1 MGHRFYTQRDNLQS
15 KFFGKGHTMVQKTE
29 KPKRV
34 LKKDVVAE
42 FEKLVGCECPGLDR
56 LTIAAIEHLQAAVEA
71 KLNVKN

>member
-1 MGHRFYTQRDNLQS
+1 
-15 KFFGKGHTMVQKTE
+15 MVQKTE

-56 LTIAAIEHLQAAVEA
+56 LTIAAIEHLRAIVEA
-71 KLNVKN
+71 KLNAEV